1 MQEAYRAYKQAR
13 KGLIYAAQ
21 RFKEYKKVK
30 DLETVNVTTDQI
42 VAEIR
47 QNPNLETV
55 ARIIEDP
62 LAHALMTMLITY
74 EKYNYETDEQGV
86 QKTINQA
93 HDFTDAE
100 GIFGENDEPYNEI
113 EMMKELVLEFGD
125 AISERM
131 RDIDRNLLMGN
142 NKNRT
147 SGNRF
152 AQKSDADSLHE
163 VALKGDNL
171 RVHAKGEKYLMIN
184 KMIVEHPEFEFVKNK
199 AKQKVLERVLAYKEK
214 VSESLTHGTPA
225 VLAQSPTPETRKR
238 NLTQPS
244 LLGKEANFIGNVIQ
258 GVGNII
264 KQESSPSPM
273 RRRAL
278 TIQGMLDADS
288 PIMRKQAEIN
298 KPRRRASIQRSRLQF
313 LQFVQSDVFLDT
325 FTGLMQSLDTH
336 HGNRRHQTKHASNF
350 INKQA
355 FYKLAKEAVTQN
367 LAPNPNINFVKACYD
382 QKVIPFPIFSK
393 VQNNTLCLDFY
404 HLNEGYSIA
413 MQKFFSSQ
421 KAYEALID
429 SLILHGNNLNDKDFC
444 AILQGIKQQRRLR
457 HLHYGLN
464 ELGEK
469 ANEALL
475 HLLEVPFPRQLRTLV
490 LVNLKLTATAGKQQQ
505 VANPYETFDP
515 ADQPNSDEEAEPGEV
530 EVKKCFKVSVPL

>member
-125 AISERM
+125 AISDRM
-131 RDIDRNLLMGN
+131 KDIDRNLLMGN

-199 AKQKVLERVLAYKEK
+199 AKERVLERVLAYK
-214 VSESLTHGTPA
+214 
-225 VLAQSPTPETRKR
+225 
-238 NLTQPS
+238 
-244 LLGKEANFIGNVIQ
+244 
-258 GVGNII
+258 
-264 KQESSPSPM
+264 
-273 RRRAL
+273 
-278 TIQGMLDADS
+278 
-288 PIMRKQAEIN
+288 
-298 KPRRRASIQRSRLQF
+298 
-313 LQFVQSDVFLDT
+313 
-325 FTGLMQSLDTH
+325 
-336 HGNRRHQTKHASNF
+336 
-350 INKQA
+350 
-355 FYKLAKEAVTQN
+355 
-367 LAPNPNINFVKACYD
+367 
-382 QKVIPFPIFSK
+382 
-393 VQNNTLCLDFY
+393 
-404 HLNEGYSIA
+404 
-413 MQKFFSSQ
+413 
-421 KAYEALID
+421 
-429 SLILHGNNLNDKDFC
+429 
-444 AILQGIKQQRRLR
+444 
-457 HLHYGLN
+457 
-464 ELGEK
+464 
-469 ANEALL
+469 
-475 HLLEVPFPRQLRTLV
+475 
-490 LVNLKLTATAGKQQQ
+490 
-505 VANPYETFDP
+505 
-515 ADQPNSDEEAEPGEV
+515 
-530 EVKKCFKVSVPL
+530 